1 MHDAVVES
9 NLISPPAPSILVV
22 GRLIKSQQTEI
33 VLEAISTLSSVTLT
47 TLGDGPEQKKLESLC
62 QRLGIE
68 RRVNFLRQSEY
79 ANAFMRAADAK
90 VITSCS
96 EDTPYSLVKALLCRC
111 PVIFTHSSYADEY
124 LPPAYL
130 LDQLNPASLTEKL
143 DCALSDRQKLNTDFS
158 QAFTRDANELTLQ
171 RMGTST
177 WKVYSQ
183 LVT

>member
-96 EDTPYSLVKALLCRC
+96 EDISYSLVKRFCVDARSFSRTAAT
-111 PVIFTHSSYADEY
+111 PTNTFR
-124 LPPAYL
+124 
-130 LDQLNPASLTEKL
+130 QLIYS
-143 DCALSDRQKLNTDFS
+143 
-158 QAFTRDANELTLQ
+158 
-171 RMGTST
+171 TS
-177 WKVYSQ
+177 
-183 LVT
+183 